1 MNAEPERLVVGSTDA
16 ERSILAA
23 VGGVCEAIS
32 ERRHYGHCPVS
43 VVDCL
48 GLNPQCPD
56 DDNPVRHPGQPA
68 DRRADAQFSSNMMS
82 RENNSDIGGPVGS
95 TS

>member
-56 DDNPVRHPGQPA
+56 DDNQSVIPA
-68 DRRADAQFSSNMMS
+68 GRLTGAQMHNSRR
-82 RENNSDIGGPVGS
+82 I
-95 TS
+95 